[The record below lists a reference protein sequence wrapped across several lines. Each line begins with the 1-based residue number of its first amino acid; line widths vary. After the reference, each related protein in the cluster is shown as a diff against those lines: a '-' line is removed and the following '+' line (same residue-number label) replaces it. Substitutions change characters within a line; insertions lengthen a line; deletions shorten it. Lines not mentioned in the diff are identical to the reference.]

1 MKKIIMLAAI
11 TLVAV
16 SCTKEQ
22 RSVNKLE
29 GTWTLDKIE
38 ENDGSVTVT
47 DNDPNGEV
55 TFNKCKL
62 AKDEFCTYSSTISYE
77 FNGNTFE
84 FSDAGE
90 YRVQDDEIQF
100 REDAEDNSYDVATIE
115 ELKNKELVVYQA
127 EDEGY
132 TRLYYIK

>member
-1 MKKIIMLAAI
+1 MLAAI